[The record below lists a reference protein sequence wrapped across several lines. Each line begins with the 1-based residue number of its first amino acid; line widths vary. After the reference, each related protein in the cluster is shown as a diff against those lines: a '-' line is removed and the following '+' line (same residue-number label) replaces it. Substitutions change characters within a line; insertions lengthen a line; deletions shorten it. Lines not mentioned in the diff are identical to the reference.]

1 MHIAFL
7 LLENPRFLP
16 LSAVNCPLFALG
28 IDVIYAEEI
37 PVTVFVW
44 QVFDGS
50 PRLAHDFD
58 LGEFLLVR

>member
-1 MHIAFL
+1 LHIAFL
-7 LLENPRFLP
+7 LLENPRYLL

-44 QVFDGS
+44 QVFNGS
-50 PRLAHDFD
+50 PRLAYDFD
-58 LGEFLLVR
+58 LGKSLLVR